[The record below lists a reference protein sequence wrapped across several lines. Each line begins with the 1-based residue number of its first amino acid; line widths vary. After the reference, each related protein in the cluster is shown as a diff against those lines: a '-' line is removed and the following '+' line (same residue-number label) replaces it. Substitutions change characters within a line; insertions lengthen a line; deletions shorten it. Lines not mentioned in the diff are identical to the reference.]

1 VTAVLAAIALGVT
14 LVLYRPLVLSSL
26 SSDLAA
32 ARGIPVRLVGLA
44 YLLVLA
50 VAVSL
55 SAIAIGA
62 ILSTA
67 LLIGPP
73 AAALRLVKRTGA
85 AMLAATLLGVG
96 ATCLGV
102 LLAYD
107 SASWTSSH
115 SGWPVSFFVVA
126 IVFLLY
132 LLAQLVASVRG
143 THRPAAPAPEGA

>member
-1 VTAVLAAIALGVT
+1 
-14 LVLYRPLVLSSL
+14 
-26 SSDLAA
+26 
-32 ARGIPVRLVGLA
+32 VGLA

-85 AMLAATLLGVG
+85 AMVVATLLGIG
-96 ATCLGV
+96 ATWLGV

-143 THRPAAPAPEGA
+143 TRRPAARTPEGA